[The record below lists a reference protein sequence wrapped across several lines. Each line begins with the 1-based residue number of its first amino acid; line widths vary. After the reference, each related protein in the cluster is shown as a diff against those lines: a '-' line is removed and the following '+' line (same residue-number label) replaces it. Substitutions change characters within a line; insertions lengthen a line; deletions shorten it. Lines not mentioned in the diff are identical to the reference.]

1 MTVLYRASIVG
12 VLALVLMLGS
22 GFVVNPGW
30 VGHGDVTLPSA
41 THVHMP
47 EAAAASAVQKA
58 PDMDEMEAAKVKS
71 FPAKTAGAGNQ
82 PLAYKLLPDG
92 TKEFELTARVV
103 QWEVARGER
112 HEAWTYNGMVPGP
125 VIRVTEGD
133 KLRVVL
139 HNKLPESTAIH
150 FHGMRLPND
159 QDGVPFLTEAPVK
172 PGQTYVYTFV
182 AKPVGTQMYHSHYD
196 ALKQVTSGMLG
207 ALIVDPKNPA
217 GQPKVNQ
224 DVLMVLGDGPLG
236 FTINGKG
243 FPATAPIVAK
253 LGEIVRIRYMNA
265 GQMIHPFHLH
275 GLVQKVIAKDGYM
288 LDHPYLADTVLV
300 GPGERYDVLVQ
311 ADALG
316 AWAYHCHILSHA
328 EGDDGM
334 FGMVTAFIVKK

>member
-1 MTVLYRASIVG
+1 VWYRASIVG
-12 VLALVLMLGS
+12 VLAFVLMFGS
-22 GFVVNPGW
+22 GFVVNSGW
-30 VGHGDVTLPSA
+30 GGRRDVTVPSA
-41 THVHMP
+41 PHLHMS
-47 EAAAASAVQKA
+47 EAAAAGAVQKP

-82 PLAYKLLPDG
+82 VLVPKLLPDG

-103 QWEVARGER
+103 QWEVAPGDR

-125 VIRVTEGD
+125 IIRLIEGD
-133 KLRVVL
+133 KVRIVL
-139 HNKLPESTAIH
+139 HNKLRESTAIH

-159 QDGVPFLTEAPVK
+159 QDGVPFLTEMPVK
-172 PGQTYVYTFV
+172 PGQTSVYTFV
-182 AKPVGTQMYHSHYD
+182 AKPAGTHMYHSHYD
-196 ALKQVTSGMLG
+196 ALRQVSGGMLG

-224 DVLMVLGDGPLG
+224 DVLMVIGDGPLG
-236 FTINGKG
+236 LTINGKS
-243 FPATAPIVAK
+243 FPATAPVVAK
-253 LGEIVRIRYMNA
+253 LGETVRIRYMNA

-300 GPGERYDVLVQ
+300 GPGESYDVLVQ

-316 AWAYHCHILSHA
+316 AWAFHCHILSHA